1 MVTCIKTRSAW
12 QTTQVCGAEPIPLGH
27 FLFIFLSPLFKVKN
41 RIEDVHGGCKVLF
54 LVKIIYDD
62 VSVNTFVWMPL
73 AKRMNKSHSHKA
85 KSNT

>member
-1 MVTCIKTRSAW
+1 MYQNTFSLADYASLWSRTNS
-12 QTTQVCGAEPIPLGH
+12 PGH
-27 FLFIFLSPLFKVKN
+27 FLFIFLSPLFTVKN
-41 RIEDVHGGCKVLF
+41 RIEDVHGGFKVLF

-85 KSNT
+85 KAYR